1 MPFKS
6 IIFDFNGV
14 IVDDEPIHFELFRQV
29 LSDEGIELKEK
40 DYWET
45 YVGYD
50 DKGLF
55 TVLYKNDNKK
65 LIHKKLKELIHKKNK
80 LYLPTMKKKVPL
92 FPGVKEFI
100 EEVKNKYILTI
111 VSGALLSEIELVLT
125 LSGLRKAFKIIM
137 SAEDTK
143 KGKPDPQG
151 FLLCLKEL
159 KKIDPTIQAKECL
172 VLEDSL
178 AGVEAARAANM
189 QVIALTHTYKEEE
202 LHEADFIAKNFL
214 EVKNVLRRQ

>member
-1 MPFKS
+1 MSYKS
-6 IIFDFNGV
+6 IIFDFNGI
-14 IVDDEPIHFELFRQV
+14 IVNDEPIHFELFRQV
-29 LSDEGIELKEK
+29 LVDEGIILKEK

-55 TVLYKNDNKK
+55 GVLYKNNNKK
-65 LIHKKLKELIHKKNK
+65 LTPEKLKELIHKKNQ

-100 EEVKNKYILTI
+100 EEVKNQYILTV

-125 LSGLRKAFKIIM
+125 LSGLRKAFKIII
-137 SAEDTK
+137 SAEDTT

-159 KKIDPTIQAKECL
+159 KKIDPTIDATNCI

-178 AGVEAARAANM
+178 AGVEAALGANM
-189 QVIALTHTYKEEE
+189 QVIALPHTYQEKE
-202 LHEADFIAKNFL
+202 LQKAHFIAKNFL
-214 EVKNVLRRQ
+214 EVKNILRMQ